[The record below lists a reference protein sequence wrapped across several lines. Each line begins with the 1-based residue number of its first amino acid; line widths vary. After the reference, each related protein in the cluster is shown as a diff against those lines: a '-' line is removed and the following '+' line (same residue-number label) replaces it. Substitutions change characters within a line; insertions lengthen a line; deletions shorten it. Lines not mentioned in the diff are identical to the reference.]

1 MINTTN
7 TTKQILAIALFTGTV
22 GAGYL
27 TASTPQATRP
37 AETPQATQ
45 SKPQPPPAGLTA
57 DQQSQTK
64 EDLALVQQIRKA
76 IVADKAL
83 STAAHNCVVITRDG
97 GVTLRGEVN
106 TAKEKTTIGSI
117 ATKIAGTGKVTNVLT
132 VKPAQSVQ

>member
-1 MINTTN
+1 MIRHLT
-7 TTKQILAIALFTGTV
+7 AVALFTGWI
-22 GAGYL
+22 GAGL
-27 TASTPQATRP
+27 LSASAQQATHP
-37 AETPQATQ
+37 TETPEQTK

-76 IVADKAL
+76 IVADKTL

-106 TAKEKTTIGSI
+106 TAKEKTTIGGI

-132 VKPAQSVQ
+132 VKPAQSIQ